1 MPQRMDRFDLV
12 KRLLGFLILTLS
24 LPAAASIG
32 RPDAKRVPPREPMA
46 AVEAS
51 PQPVQPKV
59 VQFEG
64 ISPLL
69 DGVTVIE
76 LEDGGSK
83 QIRRVVLRPDFKNG
97 AGAAFTVRF

>member
-1 MPQRMDRFDLV
+1 LSILV
-12 KRLLGFLILTLS
+12 LS
-24 LPAAASIG
+24 LPAAASVG
-32 RPDAKRVPPREPMA
+32 RPDAKRTPPREAMA

-69 DGVTVIE
+69 DGVTVME
-76 LEDGGSK
+76 LEETGK
-83 QIRRVVLRPDFKNG
+83 NVRRVVLRPDFKNG
-97 AGAAFTVRF
+97 PGAAFTVRF

>member
-1 MPQRMDRFDLV
+1 LS
-12 KRLLGFLILTLS
+12 ILALS
-24 LPAAASIG
+24 FPAAASIG
-32 RPDAKRVPPREPMA
+32 RLDAKRATPREAMA

-69 DGVTVIE
+69 DGVTVME
-76 LEDGGSK
+76 LEDTSK

>member
-1 MPQRMDRFDLV
+1 MPQPMDRFVLV
-12 KRLLGFLILTLS
+12 KRLLGLLILGLS

-32 RPDAKRVPPREPMA
+32 RPDAKRAAPREPMA

-51 PQPVQPKV
+51 PQPAQPKV

-76 LEDGGSK
+76 LEDNK